1 MTFEETA
8 VVATSRDRA
17 PPAGEAAQRV
27 AEVPAFAELLLRQ
40 QGA

>member
-17 PPAGEAAQRV
+17 TSTPAGEASQRV
-27 AEVPAFAELLLRQ
+27 AEVPAFAELLL
-40 QGA
+40 G